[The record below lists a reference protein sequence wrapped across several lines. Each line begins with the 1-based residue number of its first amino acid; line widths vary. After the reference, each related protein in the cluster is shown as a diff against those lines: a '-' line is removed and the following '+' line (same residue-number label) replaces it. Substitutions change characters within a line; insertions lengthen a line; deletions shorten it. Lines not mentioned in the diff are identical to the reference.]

1 MFSRFLETWLTGAA
15 CVLPLLGG
23 AAGTQKPGHVFR
35 VCADPNNLPFSN
47 LHEQGFEN
55 KIASLVSNT
64 MQEKL
69 SYTWW
74 VGRDNLAKNTLNA
87 HRCDLLLGVPLGVES
102 VLTTQP
108 YYTSTYVFVSRKDR
122 HLHLQSLYDP
132 RLERLRIGVHVLGN
146 GFSPPDVILARQ
158 GIRSH
163 VVGYS
168 MVGAYG
174 EPNPP
179 ARLIDA
185 VENKDVDVAIAWGP
199 LAGYFAQ
206 HEAAPLDIVP
216 VSPDHVGLVPFSYD
230 IAIAVRKNNLAL
242 CDRLNQVIASK
253 SKEIRGILASYGVPV
268 AAGSKE

>member
-1 MFSRFLETWLTGAA
+1 MFSRSLRTWLTGAVCA
-15 CVLPLLGG
+15 LTVVES
-23 AAGTQKPGHVFR
+23 AAGIQNPDHVFR

-55 KIASLVSNT
+55 KIASLLSST
-64 MQEKL
+64 LQKKL

-87 HRCDLLLGVPLGVES
+87 NRCDVLVGVPVGSES

-108 YYTSTYVFVSRKDR
+108 YYKSSYVFVSRTDR
-122 HLHLQSLYDP
+122 HLHIQSLYDS
-132 RLERLRIGVHVLGN
+132 RLQRLRIGVHVLGN
-146 GFSPPDVILARQ
+146 GFSPPDVVLARQ
-158 GIRSH
+158 GIRSQ

-168 MVGAYG
+168 MLGAYG

-185 VENKDVDVAIAWGP
+185 VENRNVDVAIVWGP

-206 HEAAPLDIVP
+206 HEPAPLEVVP
-216 VSPDHVGLVPFSYD
+216 VSPDHLGIVPFSYE
-230 IAIAVRKNNLAL
+230 IALAVRKDKVAL
-242 CDRLNQVIASK
+242 RDRLNQVIAIK
-253 SKEIRGILASYGVPV
+253 SREIRAILASYGVPTPT
-268 AAGSKE
+268 GSKE

>member
-1 MFSRFLETWLTGAA
+1 MFSRFLRTWLTGAV
-15 CVLPLLGG
+15 CMLHLLGG
-23 AAGTQKPGHVFR
+23 AAGTQDPQHDFR

-55 KIASLVSNT
+55 KIALLLSSAL
-64 MQEKL
+64 QEKL

-74 VGRDNLAKNTLNA
+74 VERDDLAKNTLNA
-87 HRCDLLLGVPLGVES
+87 NRCDLLLGVPVGLED

-108 YYTSTYVFVSRKDR
+108 YYRSTYVFVSRKDR
-122 HLHLQSLYDP
+122 HLNLQSLYDS
-132 RLERLRIGVHVLGN
+132 RLAKLRIGVHVLGDSL
-146 GFSPPDVILARQ
+146 SPPDEAPARQ
-158 GIRSH
+158 GIRSQ

-168 MVGAYG
+168 MLGVYG

-185 VENKDVDVAIAWGP
+185 VENKDVDVAIVWGP

-216 VSPDHVGLVPFSYD
+216 VSPDHVGMVPFSYEM
-230 IAIAVRKNNLAL
+230 AMAVRKDNLAL
-242 CDRLNQVIASK
+242 RDRLNQVIASK
-253 SKEIRGILASYGVPV
+253 SKEIRVILASYGVP
-268 AAGSKE
+268 APISGKE